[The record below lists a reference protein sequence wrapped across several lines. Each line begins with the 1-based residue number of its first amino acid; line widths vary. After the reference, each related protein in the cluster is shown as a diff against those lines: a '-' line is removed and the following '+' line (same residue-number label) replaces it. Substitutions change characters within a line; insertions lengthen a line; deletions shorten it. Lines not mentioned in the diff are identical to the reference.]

1 LRLQYPAIALALSA
15 LMLAGIAV
23 VSWQSVHQLAA
34 GAEGV
39 EHTHRVLAE
48 IDQVQRL
55 VSDARRGEGGF
66 LLTGDASRLQ
76 TVYTARLQLN
86 DTLASLAALTADN
99 RAQRNRVEQLNA
111 LVDADLASIDRAV
124 ALHRTNED
132 AAAAEYESPATQSRF
147 AQITHLLDDAR
158 REEQRLLD
166 ARTGGVATRVRWTLL
181 IVGFGYALA
190 LALGIGAMLRMRRE
204 IVQRLRAE
212 DEVERTN
219 RELTTH
225 VSELQTRSQQLTL
238 LGHIGE
244 LLQACRTL
252 EEAAELL
259 SNSAP
264 EMFSFARGGLFRVAP
279 SRNVAA
285 PLASWPDAAEPFAPS
300 DCWAIRRGA
309 PHESTT
315 NVTCGHLERSKAAH
329 AFCVPLVAQGDML
342 GVLTLEW
349 DDDHDPRELARAA
362 AEQIALALANLEL
375 QQTLR
380 MHAIRDPLTSLF
392 NRRYMEESL
401 NRELHRAARS
411 KTPLSVMMFDLDRF
425 KEFNDLF
432 GHAAGDNLLRDL
444 GRNIAHEVRVE
455 DIACRYGGDEFVVI
469 LPGAPPECAIA
480 RAELLIEKTRRMPIA
495 AMPDGGTVTM
505 SVGVASFPA
514 DAHEPETLLGAADRA
529 LYGAKRAGRARVAR
543 VS

>member
-1 LRLQYPAIALALSA
+1 LRLQYPAIALAVSA
-15 LMLAGIAV
+15 LMLAGIAA
-23 VSWQSVHQLAA
+23 VSWQSVHQLAS
-34 GAEGV
+34 GAERV
-39 EHTHRVLAE
+39 EHTHRVLSA

-76 TVYTARLQLN
+76 TVYTARLQLK
-86 DTLASLAALTADN
+86 DTLSSLTAFTSDNATQRKRVDQLRALT
-99 RAQRNRVEQLNA
+99 
-111 LVDADLASIDRAV
+111 DADFASIDRTV
-124 ALHRTNED
+124 ALNRTNEN
-132 AAAAEYESPATQSRF
+132 AAIAEYDSPATQSRY

-158 REEQRLLD
+158 RDEQLLLD
-166 ARTGGVATRVRWTLL
+166 TRTGGVATRVRATLL

-190 LALGIGAMLRMRRE
+190 LGLGIAALLRVRRE
-204 IVQRLRAE
+204 IVQRRRAE
-212 DEVERTN
+212 QEVERAN
-219 RELTTH
+219 RELMTH
-225 VSELQTRSQQLTL
+225 VSALQTRSQQLAI

-244 LLQACRTL
+244 LLQACQTR

-264 EMFSFARGGLFRVAP
+264 AMFKFARGGLFRVAP
-279 SRNVAA
+279 SRNMVT
-285 PLASWPDAAEPFAPS
+285 PMASWPDAAEPFAPA

-309 PHESTT
+309 PHESTS
-315 NVTCGHLERSKAAH
+315 NVTCVHLARSTKEH
-329 AFCVPLVAQGDML
+329 AFCVPLVAQGEML

-349 DDDHDPRELARAA
+349 DGDHDPRELARAA

-425 KEFNDLF
+425 KEYNDLF

-444 GRNIAHEVRVE
+444 GQNIAHEVRVE

-469 LPGAPPECAIA
+469 LPGAPPECATS
-480 RAELLIEKTRRMPIA
+480 RAELLMEKTKRLPTA
-495 AMPDGGTVTM
+495 AMPDGGTVTL

-514 DAHEPETLLGAADRA
+514 DAREPEGLLAAADRA
-529 LYGAKRAGRARVAR
+529 LYGAKRAGRARVLRA
-543 VS
+543 S

>member
-1 LRLQYPAIALALSA
+1 MRLQYPAIALALSA
-15 LMLAGIAV
+15 LMLAGIAA
-23 VSWQSVHQLAA
+23 VSWQSVHQLAS
-34 GAEGV
+34 GAERV
-39 EHTHRVLAE
+39 EHTHRVLSA

-76 TVYTARLQLN
+76 TVYTARLQLK
-86 DTLASLAALTADN
+86 DTFASLAALTSDN
-99 RAQRNRVEQLNA
+99 ATQRKRVDQLRA
-111 LVDADLASIDRAV
+111 LVDADFASIDRTV
-124 ALHRTNED
+124 ALARTNEQ
-132 AAAAEYESPATQSRF
+132 AAVDEYDSPASQSRF

-158 REEQRLLD
+158 REEQHLLD
-166 ARTGGVATRVRWTLL
+166 ARAGGVATRVRTTLL

-190 LALGIGAMLRMRRE
+190 LGLGIAALLRVRRE
-204 IVQRLRAE
+204 IVQRRRAE
-212 DEVERTN
+212 QEVERAN
-219 RELTTH
+219 RELMTH
-225 VSELQTRSQQLTL
+225 VSALQTRSQQLAL

-244 LLQACRTL
+244 LLQACQTR

-264 EMFSFARGGLFRVAP
+264 AMFSFARGGLFRVAP
-279 SRNVAA
+279 SRNVVT
-285 PLASWPDAAEPFAPS
+285 PMASWPDPAEPFAPS

-309 PHESTT
+309 PHESTS
-315 NVTCGHLERSKAAH
+315 NVTCSHLARSTAEH
-329 AFCVPLVAQGDML
+329 AFCVPLVAQGEML
-342 GVLTLEW
+342 GVLALEW
-349 DDDHDPRELARAA
+349 DGDHDPRELARAA

-401 NRELHRAARS
+401 NRELHRAARA

-425 KEFNDLF
+425 KEYNDLF

-444 GRNIAHEVRVE
+444 GQNIAHEFRVE

-469 LPGAPPECAIA
+469 LPGAAPECATA
-480 RAELLIEKTRRMPIA
+480 RAELLMEKMRRLTTA
-495 AMPDGGTVTM
+495 AIPDGGTVTM
-505 SVGVASFPA
+505 SVGIASFPA
-514 DAHEPETLLGAADRA
+514 DAREPEALLAAADRA
-529 LYGAKRAGRARVAR
+529 LYGAKRAGRARVLRA
-543 VS
+543 S

>member
-1 LRLQYPAIALALSA
+1 MRLQYPAIALALSA
-15 LMLAGIAV
+15 LMLAGIAA
-23 VSWQSVHQLAA
+23 VSWQSVHQLAS
-34 GAEGV
+34 GAERV
-39 EHTHRVLAE
+39 EQTHRVLSA

-76 TVYTARLQLN
+76 TVYTARLQLK
-86 DTLASLAALTADN
+86 DTLASLAAFTSDN
-99 RAQRNRVEQLNA
+99 ATQRKRIDQLRA
-111 LVDADLASIDRAV
+111 LVDADFASIDRTV
-124 ALHRTNED
+124 ALARTNEQ
-132 AAAAEYESPATQSRF
+132 AAVDEYDSPTTQSRF

-166 ARTGGVATRVRWTLL
+166 TRAGGVATRVRTTLL

-190 LALGIGAMLRMRRE
+190 LGLGVAALLRVRRE
-204 IVQRLRAE
+204 IVQRRRAE
-212 DEVERTN
+212 QEVERAN
-219 RELTTH
+219 RELMTH
-225 VSELQTRSQQLTL
+225 VSALQTRSQQLAI

-244 LLQACRTL
+244 LLQACQTR

-264 EMFSFARGGLFRVAP
+264 AMFSFARGGLFRVAP
-279 SRNVAA
+279 SRNVVT
-285 PLASWPDAAEPFAPS
+285 PMASWPDAAEPFAPS

-309 PHESTT
+309 PHESTA
-315 NVTCGHLERSKAAH
+315 NVTCGHLARSTADH
-329 AFCVPLVAQGDML
+329 AFCVPLVAQGEML
-342 GVLTLEW
+342 GVLALEW
-349 DDDHDPRELARAA
+349 DGDHDPRELARAA
-362 AEQIALALANLEL
+362 AEQIALALANLDL

-425 KEFNDLF
+425 KEYNDLF

-444 GRNIAHEVRVE
+444 GQNIAHEVRVE

-469 LPGAPPECAIA
+469 LPGAPPECATA
-480 RAELLIEKTRRMPIA
+480 RAELLMEKTKRLPTA
-495 AMPDGGTVTM
+495 ALPDGGTVTM
-505 SVGVASFPA
+505 SVGIASFPA
-514 DAHEPETLLGAADRA
+514 DAREPEALLGAADRA
-529 LYGAKRAGRARVAR
+529 LYGAKRAGRARVLRA
-543 VS
+543 S